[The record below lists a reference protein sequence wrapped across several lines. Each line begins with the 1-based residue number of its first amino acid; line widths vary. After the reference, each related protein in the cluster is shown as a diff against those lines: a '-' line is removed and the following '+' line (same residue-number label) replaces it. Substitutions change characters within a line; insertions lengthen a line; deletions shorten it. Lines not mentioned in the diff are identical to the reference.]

1 MWDAIA
7 RFVESRL
14 FKISIV
20 AIIILAGI
28 LIGLQTNFALVER
41 YHHLFTVLEGMII
54 GVFLVEFILKV
65 LAEKNRPWRYFY
77 DAWNI
82 FDFLILIGCIVLTN
96 GQYIMILRMVR
107 LLRVMKLVRSFPQL
121 QILVE
126 ALLRSLPATG
136 YVVLLLCLLFYIYG
150 VAGTFMFGANDPFHF
165 KTLGLSMLSMFRAV
179 TLEGWPDLMYTQ
191 MYGCDRYGYDGREAL
206 CVAPEAS
213 PLLSAAFFSSFI
225 LIGAFIVINLLI
237 GVMTNSIEET
247 HRSHERVERQMF
259 LDRRRDT
266 RQMER
271 QLHAQQEQLNSI
283 QASLEQIQQQNELQ
297 EQLKQ
302 IHESLEEMK
311 QSIERT

>member
-20 AIIILAGI
+20 MIIVLAGV
-28 LIGLQTNFALVER
+28 LIGLQTNFVLAER
-41 YHHLFTVLEGMII
+41 YHHLFAILEGTII
-54 GVFLVEFILKV
+54 GVFAIEFILKV
-65 LAEKNRPWRYFY
+65 MAEKNRPWRYFY

-82 FDFLILIGCIVLTN
+82 FDFLVLVGCIVLTN
-96 GQYIMILRMVR
+96 GQFIMILRMVR

-126 ALLRSLPATG
+126 ALFKSLPATG

-150 VAGTFMFGANDPFHF
+150 VAGTFIFGANDPFHF
-165 KTLGLSMLSMFRAV
+165 RTLGLSMLSMFRAV

-206 CVAPEAS
+206 CVAPEAF
-213 PLLSAAFFSSFI
+213 PLLGVVFFSSFI
-225 LIGAFIVINLLI
+225 LIGAFVVINLLI

-247 HRSHERVERQMF
+247 HRSHAQLERQIF
-259 LDRRRDT
+259 LSQRKDT
-266 RQMER
+266 RQIER
-271 QLHAQQEQLNSI
+271 QLHAQQEQLNQI
-283 QASLEQIQQQNELQ
+283 QESLEQIKHKNDLQ

-302 IHESLEEMK
+302 IQESLEEMK
-311 QSIERT
+311 RHVGRA